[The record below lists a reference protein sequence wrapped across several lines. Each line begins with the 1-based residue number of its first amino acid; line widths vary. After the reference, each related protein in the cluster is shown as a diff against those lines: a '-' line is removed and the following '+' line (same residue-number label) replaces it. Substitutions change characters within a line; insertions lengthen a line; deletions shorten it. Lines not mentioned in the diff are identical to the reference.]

1 MREKIFN
8 IIESNTDTK
17 GSKIYDTIMI
27 VVICVSIVPLIFKEQ
42 YLIFSVLDKVTVSV
56 FIIDYVLRLVT
67 ADYKYKKHSIISF
80 VRYPFSP
87 MAIIDLLTILPSFAI
102 LHEGFKALRVLRL
115 FRALKVVRVLRYSK
129 NVRIILDVFEKERK
143 PLLTVLWFAVG
154 YVFISA
160 LIMYQVE
167 PQTFDSFFD
176 ACYWATVSL
185 TTMGYGDLYAV
196 TEIGR
201 LFTMLSAFVGI
212 AIVALPA
219 GIITAGYLEE
229 VNARKQGDEKSK
241 RKRARIRSRYSH
253 NIKRKNR

>member
-1 MREKIFN
+1 MREKIYN
-8 IIESNTDTK
+8 IIEANTDTK
-17 GSKIYDTIMI
+17 GSKAYDTIMI
-27 VVICVSIVPLIFKEQ
+27 VVIGVSIIPLLFKEQ
-42 YLIFSVLDKVTVSV
+42 NLLFNVLDKVTVSV
-56 FIIDYVLRLVT
+56 FIVDYILRLIT
-67 ADYKYKKHSIISF
+67 ADYKYRKHSISSF

-115 FRALKVVRVLRYSK
+115 LRALKVIRVLRYSK
-129 NVRIILDVFEKERK
+129 NVKIILDVFQKERK
-143 PLLTVLWFAVG
+143 PLLTVLWFAVA

-167 PQTFDSFFD
+167 PQTFDSFYD

-185 TTMGYGDLYAV
+185 TTVGYGDLYAV
-196 TEIGR
+196 TGIGR
-201 LFTMLSAFVGI
+201 FFTMLSAFVGI

-229 VNARKQGDEKSK
+229 VNARKRDDRNSK
-241 RKRARIRSRYSH
+241 QKRARIRQSNSH
-253 NIKRKNR
+253 NIKRRR

>member
-1 MREKIFN
+1 M
-8 IIESNTDTK
+8 
-17 GSKIYDTIMI
+17 
-27 VVICVSIVPLIFKEQ
+27 FKEQ
-42 YLIFSVLDKVTVSV
+42 NLLFNVLDKVTVSV
-56 FIIDYVLRLVT
+56 FIVDYILRLIT
-67 ADYKYKKHSIISF
+67 ADYKYRKHSISSF

-115 FRALKVVRVLRYSK
+115 LRALKVIRVLRYSK
-129 NVRIILDVFEKERK
+129 NVKIILDVFQKERK
-143 PLLTVLWFAVG
+143 PLLTVLWFAVA

-167 PQTFDSFFD
+167 PQTFDSFYD

-185 TTMGYGDLYAV
+185 TTVGYGDLYAV
-196 TEIGR
+196 TGIGR
-201 LFTMLSAFVGI
+201 FFTMLSAFVGI

-229 VNARKQGDEKSK
+229 VNARKRDDRNSK
-241 RKRARIRSRYSH
+241 QKRTRIRQSNSH
-253 NIKRKNR
+253 NIKRRR